1 LILILKFYRFKEF
14 LLKKYDEIEVSHKNI
29 CRLLEHIQRQHSTAK
44 KLLVQLQ
51 QENTVLVERMQVRI
65 NFIVFFCCFLNKN

>member
-1 LILILKFYRFKEF
+1 MISILKLNRFKEF

-29 CRLLEHIQRQHSTAK
+29 CRLLEHSTAK

-51 QENTVLVERMQVRI
+51 QENTVLEERMQV
-65 NFIVFFCCFLNKN
+65 